1 MFVFRGE
8 QFSLTEQK
16 ALKEGCQIYGYLEV
30 KNVFFTFCYF
40 DHLAEIILPPSP
52 PLKKNML
59 LVS

>member
-30 KNVFFTFCYF
+30 NYLKILLGNVTAMK
-40 DHLAEIILPPSP
+40 LSP
-52 PLKKNML
+52 PPPAKNYL
-59 LVS
+59 PSSLT